1 MALNDEL
8 IEFIGREEGF
18 SPSAYLDPPR
28 NTENKYSI
36 GYGHL
41 IKQEEIARG
50 YLLLADNTR
59 VPVIGVGGGQTTI
72 TQPQANSLL
81 VKDLEFYR
89 SQAERITG
97 ATVWSKLNDRQKTA
111 LVSYTYNAGPGSAQ
125 RNTGFAGF
133 YNRNNGF
140 KTAIESGNYIK
151 AGEILRDNGVRTAT
165 INGVRT
171 ILSALVNRRKKE
183 GQLIAGQVLAN
194 STVQVSLQDTTTS
207 TNTVEYFENNYI
219 RPINEANYNSF
230 TRDIAA
236 KRVLIQFDTPTISI
250 ATPTPLQEVINR
262 ISLTSN
268 SQLDGELLLLRGA
281 SEVSTQ
287 FVSETNAALAKVENL
302 LPSEAAYLVTFN
314 LFEPYPDLMRQKLS
328 ANAGESNRA
337 VDYSHAW
344 RAPGKLAITANV
356 TIPGASGFRIG
367 QIFRI
372 GRTYDTY
379 SKYGAFQLFGLT
391 ETIDLN
397 RGWTTQL
404 YARFNAMPTFK
415 IEGLQS
421 E

>member
-8 IEFIGREEGF
+8 IDFIGKEEGF
-18 SPSAYLDPPR
+18 SPTAYLDPPR

-50 YLLLADNTR
+50 YLLLENNSQ
-59 VPVIGVGGGQTTI
+59 VPVRGVGGGQTTI

-89 SQAERITG
+89 SQTERIIGVT
-97 ATVWSKLNDRQKTA
+97 TWSKLNDKQKTA
-111 LVSYTYNAGPGSAQ
+111 LVSYTYNAGPGSASG
-125 RNTGFAGF
+125 NTGFAGF

-140 KTAIESGNYIK
+140 KQSLESGDYVK

-165 INGVRT
+165 VNGVRT
-171 ILSALVNRRKKE
+171 VLSALVNRRKRE
-183 GQLIAGQVLAN
+183 GQLIADQALAN
-194 STVQVSLQDTTTS
+194 STVQVGIQDVTTS
-207 TNTVEYFENNYI
+207 TTSVDYFESNYV
-219 RPINEANYNSF
+219 RPINEARYNSF

-250 ATPTPLQEVINR
+250 ATPTPLQEVIDR
-262 ISLTSN
+262 IALTSN
-268 SQLDGELLLLRGA
+268 SQMDGELLLLRGA

-287 FVSETNAALAKVENL
+287 FVAETNAALTKVENL

-328 ANAGESNRA
+328 ANAGELSRA

-344 RAPGKLAITANV
+344 RAPGKLAITANL

-367 QIFRI
+367 QIFRV

-391 ETIDLN
+391 ETIDLS